1 MDNPETKEI
10 VCPSSGIH
18 IILPDYYSPKHMGLL
33 DAATSDGRVIFF
45 LPWENSVIAGTTDSK
60 TIVTNRPEAKEEEIV
75 FILKEISS
83 YLSPDIKVRR
93 SDVLSAWAGIRPL
106 VLDPSKM
113 STENLARNHIV
124 ITSDTGLIT
133 S

>member
-1 MDNPETKEI
+1 M
-10 VCPSSGIH
+10 
-18 IILPDYYSPKHMGLL
+18 ILPDYYSPKHMGLL

-45 LPWENSVIAGTTDSK
+45 LPWEGSVLAGTTDAA
-60 TIVTNRPEAKEEEIV
+60 THVTADPTPTEEEIQ

-93 SDVLSAWAGIRPL
+93 SDVLSAWSGIRPL
-106 VLDPSKM
+106 VRDPTKS
-113 STENLARNHIV
+113 STEG
-124 ITSDTGLIT
+124 S